1 LNKIPKYNVI
11 IVETDAKIEILSTH
25 IYEHS
30 LSWPGTGIYI
40 KRNRVELVSWMQS
53 SSLDEMV

>member
-30 LSWPGTGIYI
+30 LSWPDTGISI
-40 KRNRVELVSWMQS
+40 KSGGAKLVLWAKIS
-53 SSLDEMV
+53 SFCEMI